1 MNQLLSFISTEE
13 SLNDTSAGY
22 FLKAINNVLT
32 PTGQFYTFIVDKPE
46 VLEQLIKH
54 IRTKSISEVVLKLIT
69 TVGTEKE
76 TDQFNDQRKK
86 LLVLLNQKF
95 LSGESFEREN
105 ISYIIHEIISTFIQ
119 GDSQYRTTKCF
130 PTVQNYIL
138 EESFIETFFKV
149 IIDENSDSSS
159 VSYAANI
166 LSVLVTFYNSKIR
179 QRSNRNS
186 THQSDEEEV
195 CIEEDK
201 QNMAFPAEALF

>member
-1 MNQLLSFISTEE
+1 MKTTKKAGAEKNKEKKYSGKDLLNQLLSFTTTEDT
-13 SLNDTSAGY
+13 LNDTSAGY

-32 PTGQFYTFIVDKPE
+32 PSGQFYTCIADKPE

-54 IRTKSISEVVLKLIT
+54 IRTKSVSEVVLKLIT

-76 TDQFNDQRKK
+76 TDQFTEQRKK

-130 PTVQNYIL
+130 PTV
-138 EESFIETFFKV
+138 
-149 IIDENSDSSS
+149 
-159 VSYAANI
+159 
-166 LSVLVTFYNSKIR
+166 
-179 QRSNRNS
+179 
-186 THQSDEEEV
+186 
-195 CIEEDK
+195 
-201 QNMAFPAEALF
+201 